1 MRKIQ
6 EKREAARA
14 KAEERVAKLLE
25 QSVEEN
31 FEELDQMTMARLKKQ
46 LQMHRARQKGTGSRT
61 ETLLAKV
68 KQGPTIPAK
77 HVRDHEREKER
88 LRSVLKTLV
97 SVTTGLREDA
107 LTQWEEPPK
116 PPWQ

>member
-1 MRKIQ
+1 MHQRKN
-6 EKREAARA
+6 RST
-14 KAEERVAKLLE
+14 L
-25 QSVEEN
+25 
-31 FEELDQMTMARLKKQ
+31 
-46 LQMHRARQKGTGSRT
+46 HRARQKGTGGRT

-68 KQGPTIPAK
+68 KQGPVIPAK

-97 SVTTGLREDA
+97 SVTTGLRDDA